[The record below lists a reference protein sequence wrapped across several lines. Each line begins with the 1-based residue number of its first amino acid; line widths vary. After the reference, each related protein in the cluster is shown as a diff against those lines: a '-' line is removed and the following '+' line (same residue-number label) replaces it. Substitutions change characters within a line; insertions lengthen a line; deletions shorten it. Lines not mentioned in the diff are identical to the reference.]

1 MNTDTVSST
10 GEREYDLKA
19 AAELLGKNP
28 SALRMQ
34 IRRGSIR
41 ANTRPIDG
49 DDEGGRYKLYIP
61 ESEVEKERKRLERE
75 TQKANARTEPST
87 TNAGGP
93 ATVGRAMPAAG
104 VAPDVAAA
112 LDALL
117 ARQEQ
122 LEQEL
127 RQERED
133 TRALIRAVEQ
143 QVDMLKTMV
152 TAFIARP
159 QS

>member
-49 DDEGGRYKLYIP
+49 DEEGGRYKLYIP
-61 ESEVEKERKRLERE
+61 ESEVEKERKRLESE
-75 TQKANARTEPST
+75 TQKAHARGVQPTTED
-87 TNAGGP
+87 GE
-93 ATVGRAMPAAG
+93 ATVGRAAPVSAPG
-104 VAPDVAAA
+104 PDVAAA

-117 ARQEQ
+117 TRQEH
-122 LEQEL
+122 LESEL

-152 TAFIARP
+152 TAFIARA
-159 QS
+159 

>member
-1 MNTDTVSST
+1 MGTDTVSST
-10 GEREYDLKA
+10 GEREYDLKEA
-19 AAELLGKNP
+19 AQLLGKTP

-41 ANTRPIDG
+41 ANERPLDG
-49 DDEGGRYKLYIP
+49 DEAGGRYKLYIP
-61 ESEVEKERKRLERE
+61 QSEIDKEQRRLEAE
-75 TQKANARTEPST
+75 TRRVEERRTLSRPTE
-87 TNAGGP
+87 AGGGAATRSTP
-93 ATVGRAMPAAG
+93 ATAP
-104 VAPDVAAA
+104 APDVAAA
-112 LDALL
+112 LAALL
-117 ARQEQ
+117 TRQEQ

-152 TAFIARP
+152 TAFLGR
-159 QS
+159 Q

>member
-61 ESEVEKERKRLERE
+61 ESELEKERKRLESE
-75 TQKANARTEPST
+75 TQKATARGAQPT
-87 TNAGGP
+87 TAAGT
-93 ATVGRAMPAAG
+93 ATVGRAASASGPS
-104 VAPDVAAA
+104 PDVAAA

-117 ARQEQ
+117 TRQEA
-122 LEQEL
+122 LENEL

-152 TAFIARP
+152 TAFIARG
-159 QS
+159 